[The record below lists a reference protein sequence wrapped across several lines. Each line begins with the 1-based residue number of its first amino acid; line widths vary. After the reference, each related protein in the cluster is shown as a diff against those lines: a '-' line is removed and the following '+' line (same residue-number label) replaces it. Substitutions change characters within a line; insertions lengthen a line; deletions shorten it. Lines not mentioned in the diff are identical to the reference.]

1 MIRKFSKV
9 VGCKISI
16 QKSIAFTYKNNNQL
30 ENIMKEKNKNNEKK
44 CVKFLRKTRKLY
56 LKDTKRDLKNR
67 NSYHVPG

>member
-30 ENIMKEKNKNNEKK
+30 ENIMKEKNKNNEMCKI
-44 CVKFLRKTRKLY
+44 LEE
-56 LKDTKRDLKNR
+56 N
-67 NSYHVPG
+67 